1 MALKKFFEK
10 NEFSKVIDLFNSK
23 NHKTEEDY
31 IITALSYFNLNQ
43 TNKAISLLKEILR
56 ENPDN
61 LDALFNLTTIYYKI
75 KNWNKVKEFGLK
87 YYEKDN
93 NDWAINDM
101 LAELWLFEGDFDK
114 SLFHLENAFNAAP
127 SEMSAYFKNRI
138 SIFKEKINKVK
149 KLPKLAFICAKGLDN
164 FINDIIDGLS
174 ENYWVRKFVVTTDKE
189 IYSAIDW
196 ADIIWFEWANEV
208 AIIGSNYQNTSTKP
222 AIVRLHSYESLAYY
236 PQKINWN
243 NIDKLILVAEHI
255 KDIIKMYMPN
265 IENLV
270 DIEVINNGIDI
281 EKIKFTPHKK
291 GFNIAWV
298 AHISYKKNP
307 PMMLQIIKK
316 LVEKD
321 NRYKLH
327 IAGDFQDLRYEIY
340 LKHMV
345 REMNLENNVIFYG
358 WVDDMDEWWEDKNYL
373 LSTSIHESFGYNIAE
388 ALAKGI
394 KPIIHN
400 FYGSKNLWPENFIF
414 NTINE
419 AVDMILSND
428 YDSEKYRKFI
438 EKYSLDK
445 QIDEIKKIIKIQTA
459 KQSSNNYYLKKEIL
473 TLYYKSFSGSNTI
486 SLYKLN
492 SWKIKEK
499 YDIKL
504 YKLTANF
511 FKKKEILKSKMIITT
526 HGPIFKNNNIIN
538 LELWH
543 GFPLKAMGL
552 MDNNE
557 KNKIKVK
564 KIFSNTDYIIS
575 YSNMYSMLMSA
586 CTGIPKEKFFITGMP
601 RNDFLFLSSGKNN
614 ISKFYNVLDKKI
626 IFFMPTFRFGFNR
639 VEGKKNFNNI
649 FGFEH
654 FDYEVFFEFLKQ
666 NNILFIAKLHPNEE
680 NKINI
685 NINNENFKLLRDRDL
700 EKNNMDLYELIN
712 GVDLLITDY
721 SSIYFDYLLLNK
733 PIIFT
738 PVDLEEYKKT
748 RGLLLDP
755 YDYWT
760 PGEKALTQK
769 ELQKYILKAFNNDE
783 YSEKRNEIKNIIH
796 YYQDEKSSQRVWNLI
811 DELIGRKKIF

>member
-208 AIIGSNYQNTSTKP
+208 AIIGSNYPKTKFKP
-222 AIVRLHSYESLAYY
+222 TILRLHGYESLRLDFLNS
-236 PQKINWN
+236 INWN
-243 NIDKLILVAEHI
+243 SIDEIIFVA
-255 KDIIKMYMPN
+255 KNVMN
-265 IENLV
+265 TA
-270 DIEVINNGIDI
+270 INNNPILKQKKTSLIPNGIPL
-281 EKIKFTPHKK
+281 EKYTFKKRKK
-291 GFNIAWV
+291 GFKLAFLGHFN
-298 AHISYKKNP
+298 YKKNP
-307 PMMLQIIKK
+307 MLMIQILHK
-316 LVEKD
+316 LVSIDK
-321 NRYKLH
+321 RYVMH
-327 IAGDFQDLRYEIY
+327 WGGTIQDERIWRYINYILED
-340 LKHMV
+340 
-345 REMNLENNVIFYG
+345 MNLSEHFIFDG
-358 WVDDMDEWWEDKNYL
+358 WIEDTDKWLEDKDIF
-373 LSTSIHESFGYNIAE
+373 LSTSIHEGYGIAIME
-388 ALAKGI
+388 AMAKGI
-394 KPIIHN
+394 KPVIHN
-400 FYGSKNLWPENFIF
+400 FYIAKEFYPENIIF
-414 NTINE
+414 NTVDE
-419 AVDMILSND
+419 AVNMIISDD